1 MAPDKKDKK
10 RKAAT
15 TVAADSPAKKT
26 KKVEAKPSE
35 VPKETPKSILKK
47 NKKDAAATEQKSTSK
62 VKLNGEPAR
71 QVKPR
76 KRAADFLSDDES
88 EPEVVAS
95 EPKAEADTEQKKQP
109 SKKKSKK
116 EDGTPA
122 PATKAKTSAA
132 AKPKAKKPEPVVEES
147 DDEDN
152 EQVPV
157 VSDDS
162 SEDEEDDTLDDQTAA
177 LIKGF
182 ESSGDE
188 DESGD
193 EGFDPDQPVPK
204 IPDSKKAK
212 RKILKKQKKHGEP
225 EAPGTVYIGRI
236 PHGFYEHQMRAYFSQ
251 FGEIT
256 RLRLS
261 RNRITGRSK
270 HYAFVEFASNTVAK
284 IVAETMDNYL
294 MYGHILKC
302 KYVPSDQ
309 LHPEVWKGANRRFKR
324 TPWNRIEKKRLEK
337 GKTRE
342 QWSER
347 IEREQKKRLA
357 KAEKL
362 KALGYEYEL
371 PQLKSVDEVPVQ
383 EETKAIEAADTTAD
397 EPVKAIEAPS
407 AQETKEETTV
417 DDTPKKS
424 KKEKKTSQSTPKQGT
439 PKQDGEKASAKKGV
453 NGAAASPATKAGA
466 KDKKAKKV
474 KA

>member
-1 MAPDKKDKK
+1 
-10 RKAAT
+10 
-15 TVAADSPAKKT
+15 
-26 KKVEAKPSE
+26 
-35 VPKETPKSILKK
+35 
-47 NKKDAAATEQKSTSK
+47 

-225 EAPGTVYIGRI
+225 EAPGTVYIG
-236 PHGFYEHQMRAYFSQ
+236 
-251 FGEIT
+251 
-256 RLRLS
+256 
-261 RNRITGRSK
+261 
-270 HYAFVEFASNTVAK
+270 
-284 IVAETMDNYL
+284 
-294 MYGHILKC
+294 
-302 KYVPSDQ
+302 
-309 LHPEVWKGANRRFKR
+309 
-324 TPWNRIEKKRLEK
+324 
-337 GKTRE
+337 
-342 QWSER
+342 
-347 IEREQKKRLA
+347 
-357 KAEKL
+357 
-362 KALGYEYEL
+362 
-371 PQLKSVDEVPVQ
+371 
-383 EETKAIEAADTTAD
+383 
-397 EPVKAIEAPS
+397 
-407 AQETKEETTV
+407 
-417 DDTPKKS
+417 
-424 KKEKKTSQSTPKQGT
+424 
-439 PKQDGEKASAKKGV
+439 
-453 NGAAASPATKAGA
+453 
-466 KDKKAKKV
+466 
-474 KA
+474 